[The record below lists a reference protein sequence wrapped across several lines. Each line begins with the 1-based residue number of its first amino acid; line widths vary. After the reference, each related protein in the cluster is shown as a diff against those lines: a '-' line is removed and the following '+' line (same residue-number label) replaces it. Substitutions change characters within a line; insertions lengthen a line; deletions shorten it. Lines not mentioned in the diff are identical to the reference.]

1 MTLIDNAGTV
11 ATKAWSVRLAALTAF
26 LSLLQPALPYIISA
40 LNTGSM
46 PDLVQAIIPLLS
58 GVLPADTLSLL
69 TSAAA
74 LATIIAR
81 FVAQPAMAAAIQAAA
96 STPKE

>member
-1 MTLIDNAGTV
+1 MTLIDNAATV

-26 LSLLQPALPYIISA
+26 LSLLQPALPSIVAA
-40 LNTGSM
+40 LNADSV
-46 PDLVQAIIPLLS
+46 PDLVQAILPLLA

-74 LATIIAR
+74 FATIIAR
-81 FVAQPAMAAAIQAAA
+81 LIAQPAMATAIQAAA
-96 STPKE
+96 AAPKE